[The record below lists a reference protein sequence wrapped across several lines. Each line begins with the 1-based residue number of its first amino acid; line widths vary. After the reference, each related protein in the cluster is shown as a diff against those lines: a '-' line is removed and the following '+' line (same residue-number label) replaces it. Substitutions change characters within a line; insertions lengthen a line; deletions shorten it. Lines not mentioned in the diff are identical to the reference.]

1 MAESVDALVSNTSRF
16 TPVPVRPRLWVRK
29 EGEDKTSPFF
39 VQCVTHPLNPPPVR
53 GTGLLVKIV
62 HKIGAI
68 FTYWSK
74 IVHKWGTFAP
84 FIISI

>member
-1 MAESVDALVSNTSRF
+1 MN
-16 TPVPVRPRLWVRK
+16 RK
-29 EGEDKTSPFF
+29 DFI
-39 VQCVTHPLNPPPVR
+39 
-53 GTGLLVKIV
+53 GLLVKIV

-74 IVHKWGTFAP
+74 IVHKWGKFAP